1 MKGPSPF
8 NCTGCLAGLFVL
20 LSLLFC
26 TYAHGDLLQK
36 KSYLVRN
43 DRGWDILCEPYS
55 VKKND
60 WVYKLFRQK
69 GEISHLDFPEF
80 LGIFKRLNPHIHNI
94 NTIRPGQTIL
104 IPLKKLDAGSFPG
117 QAGGVV
123 TIPFV
128 KISKVSDIL
137 HQYSSKQKIKRGDT
151 IYGIM
156 SRQFASFGSES
167 FNRGMKLFRSINP
180 GITNLDRIYA
190 GQNIRVP
197 DRAIANQPWY
207 ASLFDK
213 FGNLKTEIAMNAPVE
228 TRTTT
233 HDHSLSIKVP
243 NSREPKY
250 NQSEKPVSD
259 LAKAARIVNARLRN
273 RGSYYF
279 PNPGGIDFRLD
290 LSRFPLIEL
299 KNGKHIIFQDQDI
312 LFKSDLD
319 KIRSS
324 WPDVEVASGAPHTS
338 LRQIL
343 DLFLT
348 NREETYEDN
357 YLTFSDH
364 GIDVTIR
371 ANWITRTKSYSKNT
385 PDMLC
390 ITLIENPEEHTSPSI
405 VRYLAEHN
413 ILIKEIVYRGKTD
426 TTRILPESQRNPSIT
441 QGPAVIDTPD
451 IQTFAKGLLTA
462 LGFSYAPD
470 IPITF
475 PYAGIQVE
483 ARSNL
488 VSGSDGRSLLID
500 FGDLFGDAVKAIKQ
514 SGLDIVQLRPDDT
527 PDMIL
532 KKILP
537 EPSVSLKARPKF
549 LAAARPE
556 SFNTAIT
563 FPGHLIN
570 HGEQSTI
577 LLGMPDLN
585 KNIVRFLGEK
595 GILVILYSPF
605 N

>member
-1 MKGPSPF
+1 
-8 NCTGCLAGLFVL
+8 
-20 LSLLFC
+20 
-26 TYAHGDLLQK
+26 
-36 KSYLVRN
+36 
-43 DRGWDILCEPYS
+43 
-55 VKKND
+55 
-60 WVYKLFRQK
+60 
-69 GEISHLDFPEF
+69 
-80 LGIFKRLNPHIHNI
+80 
-94 NTIRPGQTIL
+94 
-104 IPLKKLDAGSFPG
+104 
-117 QAGGVV
+117 
-123 TIPFV
+123 
-128 KISKVSDIL
+128 
-137 HQYSSKQKIKRGDT
+137 
-151 IYGIM
+151 M
-156 SRQFASFGSES
+156 SRKFASFGSES

-213 FGNLKTEIAMNAPVE
+213 SGNLKTEIAMKDPMGTLTN
-228 TRTTT
+228 TQ
-233 HDHSLSIKVP
+233 DHSLSVKAF
-243 NSREPKY
+243 NSPKPEY
-250 NQSEKPVSD
+250 KKSEKPLSD
-259 LAKAARIVNARLRN
+259 LAKAAHIVNARLRN

-279 PNPGGIDFRLD
+279 PNPGGMDFRLD
-290 LSRFPLIEL
+290 LNRFPLIEL
-299 KNGKHIIFQDQDI
+299 ENGRHIIFQDKDI

-338 LRQIL
+338 LRKIL

-357 YLTFSDH
+357 YLTFSDQ
-364 GIDVTIR
+364 GIDVSIR
-371 ANWITRTKSYSKNT
+371 ANWITRTKSYNKNT
-385 PDMLC
+385 PDRLC

-426 TTRILPESQRNPSIT
+426 TTRILPESQKNFSIT
-441 QGPAVIDTPD
+441 QEPVVIDTPD
-451 IQTFAKGLLTA
+451 IQTFAEGLLTA
-462 LGFSYAPD
+462 LGFSYASD

-488 VSGSDGRSLLID
+488 VSGSNGRSLLID

-549 LAAARPE
+549 QAAGRPE
-556 SFNTAIT
+556 SFNTAII
-563 FPGHLIN
+563 FPGQLIN
-570 HGEQSTI
+570 QGGQSTI
-577 LLGMPDLN
+577 LLSMPDLN
-585 KNIVRFLGEK
+585 KNIVRFLRER